1 MAHEA
6 KDYRR
11 LIGECRG
18 FLSETQ
24 LQAHFELYQGYVKKL
39 NEIEQ
44 GLKQADPKSANY
56 SYGEY
61 SELRRREPV
70 AYNGTVLHELYF
82 ENLGVAGGEPPAPF
96 REAFAQTCGSWEKAI
111 ADVKAMAASAHGW
124 VLVAHDGNFGGVRS
138 HLVQSEHHV
147 GLLPNQTILIAIDC
161 WEHAYFAD
169 YQTKKAAYLDGLLQH
184 VHWPAVA
191 ARWARCEALE
201 REIAHVGA

>member
-1 MAHEA
+1 MSHQP
-6 KDYRR
+6 KDYQH
-11 LIGECRG
+11 LVAQCRG

-24 LQAHFELYQGYVKKL
+24 LTAHFELYQGYVKKL

-44 GLKQADPKSANY
+44 GLKAADRASANY
-56 SYGEY
+56 SFGAY

-82 ENLGVAGGEPPAPF
+82 ENLGAEGGQPPAPF
-96 REAFAQTCGSWEKAI
+96 KTAVAVAFGSWDAAM
-111 ADVKAMAASAHGW
+111 ADIKAMAGSAHGW

-147 GLLPNQTILIAIDC
+147 GLLPNQTILLAIDC

-169 YQTKKAAYLDGLLQH
+169 YQTKKAKYVEGLLNH
-184 VHWPAVA
+184 IHWPAIA

>member
-1 MAHEA
+1 MSHQP
-6 KDYRR
+6 KDYQH
-11 LIGECRG
+11 LVAQCRG

-24 LQAHFELYQGYVKKL
+24 LTAHFELYQGYVKKL

-44 GLKQADPKSANY
+44 GLKTADRESANY
-56 SYGEY
+56 SFGAY

-82 ENLGVAGGEPPAPF
+82 ENLGAEGGQPPAPF
-96 REAFAQTCGSWEKAI
+96 KAAVADAFGSWDAAM
-111 ADVKAMAASAHGW
+111 ADIKAMAGSAHGW

-147 GLLPNQTILIAIDC
+147 GLLPNQTILLAIDC

-169 YQTKKAAYLDGLLQH
+169 YQTKKAKYVEGLLKH
-184 VHWPAVA
+184 VHWPAIA

-201 REIAHVGA
+201 RELAHAGA